1 MALGRWRVSWDTY
14 QNQGLNTIRQII
26 NRYAPNSE
34 NDTQAY
40 TDFIAKQLN
49 ISPDQMIKLENH
61 MQPLIKAITAFEQ
74 GRLFASLYDDQT
86 ISEGI
91 ALS

>member
-1 MALGRWRVSWDTY
+1 
-14 QNQGLNTIRQII
+14 
-26 NRYAPNSE
+26 
-34 NDTQAY
+34 
-40 TDFIAKQLN
+40 
-49 ISPDQMIKLENH
+49 